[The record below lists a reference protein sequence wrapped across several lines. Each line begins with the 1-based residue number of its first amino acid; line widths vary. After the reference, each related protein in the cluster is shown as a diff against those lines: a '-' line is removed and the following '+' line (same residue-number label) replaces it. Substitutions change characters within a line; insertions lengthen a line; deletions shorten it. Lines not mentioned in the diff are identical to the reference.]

1 MSNQIITLADTAAM
15 TAILDSGDRAG
26 AYLYYY
32 NLIRDVD
39 RAAADQILMQMQ
51 ITTYSGF
58 FGGAALIGNSIAKDS
73 NPDLYPPTLDIFSE
87 EILRGLILTIEAAVE
102 DPDHSGVLSAS
113 EIRDADRSVW
123 EAMQMEQY
131 FPGNIQFPYSDSVF
145 YSEGTMTAMLAG
157 LQLTF
162 GSRVGNRAEHF
173 TGSGYVV
180 DDATDYLLIRN
191 ADGIIVYVEDKLG
204 LVDDATNGMHENP
217 GQVVLTAGMDALAS
231 IARIALAFPKL
242 ALGVSAGLLSAFIG
256 AVSVIQ
262 SNDAAAQAA
271 GVGIGKLLSSV
282 TDEIEYDAT
291 AAALFKKYVGADGVS
306 ADPNATLPEQFV
318 WDDFGIILRS
328 QGSFIADDDPDII
341 IGFNDSVN
349 HAGSG
354 EDILVGFGQSSN
366 HGGAGSDWLFAKDAP
381 ALAA

>member
-1 MSNQIITLADTAAM
+1 MSNVVLTMADVDAM
-15 TAILDSGDRAG
+15 NAILDSGDRAG

-32 NLIRDVD
+32 NIIRDVD

-73 NPDLYPPTLDIFSE
+73 NPDLYPETLDLFSE
-87 EILRGLILTIEAAVE
+87 QILRGLILTIEE
-102 DPDHSGVLSAS
+102 RIFEGESGILTAQN
-113 EIRDADRSVW
+113 IRDADWGVW
-123 EAMQMEQY
+123 DSMQMGNY
-131 FPGNIQFPYSDSVF
+131 FPGNFQFPYTDSVF
-145 YSEGTMTAMLAG
+145 YSEGTLAAMLAG

-162 GSRVGNRAEHF
+162 GSRVGNKAEHF

-180 DDATDYLLIRN
+180 DDTTDYLLIRN
-191 ADGIIVYVEDKLG
+191 ADGIIVYVEDKRG
-204 LVDDATNGMHENP
+204 LVDEATNGLHENP
-217 GQVVLTAGMDALAS
+217 GQVLLTAGMDALAS
-231 IARIALAFPKL
+231 IARLAISFPYL
-242 ALGVSAGLLSAFIG
+242 ALGVSAGLLSAFLG
-256 AVSVIQ
+256 ATAVIQ

-282 TDEIEYDAT
+282 TEEIEYDAT
-291 AAALFKKYVGADGVS
+291 AAALLKKYVGADGVS

-328 QGSFIADDDPDII
+328 QGTFIADDDPDII

-366 HGGAGSDWLFAKDAP
+366 HGGGGNDWLFAKDAS